1 MLPSA
6 ISNIGD
12 PRTHWI
18 WSPKNLVEVHGL
30 DSEPTTIASLIKFL
44 RLTVR
49 LMPQAWFLPVS
60 PLRCAASTSQFM
72 KKRKSAIHDKV
83 QNEVQDQT

>member
-6 ISNIGD
+6 ISHIGA

-18 WSPKNLVEVHGL
+18 WSLMNLVEVH
-30 DSEPTTIASLIKFL
+30 SEPTTIASLIKFL